1 MYIEMAPDIA
11 QINKL
16 IKFLRGENVAVINIS
31 LVALLDVNF
40 DIRFA
45 FIEFI
50 VRTFI
55 HSVIICVLVF
65 LASNMLAV
73 RNVGGLEPL
82 LSLCNSEHLRQ
93 RIYAI
98 RILHKITAH
107 PQIAIK
113 MAELHAVETLL
124 TCLTKK
130 SDELREVTCYTIANL
145 AKSGMSRC
153 TVASHL
159 IHVSFS
165 LCL

>member
-1 MYIEMAPDIA
+1 
-11 QINKL
+11 
-16 IKFLRGENVAVINIS
+16 
-31 LVALLDVNF
+31 
-40 DIRFA
+40 
-45 FIEFI
+45 
-50 VRTFI
+50 
-55 HSVIICVLVF
+55 
-65 LASNMLAV
+65 MLAV

-107 PQIAIK
+107 PHIAIK

-145 AKSGMSRC
+145 AKSGMSWC